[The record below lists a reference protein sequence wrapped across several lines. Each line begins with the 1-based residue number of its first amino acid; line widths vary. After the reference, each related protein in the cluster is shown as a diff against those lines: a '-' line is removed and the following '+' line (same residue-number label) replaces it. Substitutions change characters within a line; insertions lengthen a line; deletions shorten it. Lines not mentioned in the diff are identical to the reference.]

1 MQIQLHAIRDGV
13 TKLGPG
19 IRFVLW
25 TQGCQRRCPGCMTPE
40 SQRMNGGFS
49 ADTTQL
55 AKQILKSERKGLT
68 ISGGE
73 PFLQAKALA
82 ELIREIRKEADPG
95 VMIYTGF
102 TIQELQESENPDYKE
117 LLGQC
122 DLLVD
127 GPYMQE
133 LNDSKNLRGSS
144 NQRAIALTDRY
155 RNFAKEIGTKPAEAE
170 IFYEEERISMVGIP
184 PKGLVEK
191 MRQKEVTGNS
201 GI

>member
-40 SQRMNGGFS
+40 SQSMKGGFS
-49 ADTTQL
+49 ADTKQL
-55 AKQILKSERKGLT
+55 AKQILKSQRKGLT

-73 PFLQAKALA
+73 PFLQAKALT
-82 ELIREIRKEADPG
+82 ELIREIRKEADLG

-102 TIQELQESENPDYKE
+102 TIQELQKAENPDYEE
-117 LLGQC
+117 LLREC
-122 DLLVD
+122 DLLID
-127 GPYMQE
+127 GAYMQE

-144 NQRAIALTDRY
+144 NQKAIALTDRY
-155 RNFAKEIGTKPAEAE
+155 QNFAKEIGTKPAETE
-170 IFYEEERISMVGIP
+170 IFYDEEIMSMVGIP
-184 PKGLVEK
+184 PKRLLEK
-191 MRQKEVTGNS
+191 MRQKEFTGNS

>member
-55 AKQILKSERKGLT
+55 AKQILQSERKGLT

-191 MRQKEVTGNS
+191 MRQKEVTGNL

>member
-1 MQIQLHAIRDGV
+1 MQIQLHAIRDDV

-55 AKQILKSERKGLT
+55 ARQILQSERKGLT

-82 ELIREIRKEADPG
+82 ELIREIQKEADLG

-191 MRQKEVTGNS
+191 MRQKEFTGNS

>member
-40 SQRMNGGFS
+40 SQCMNGGFS
-49 ADTTQL
+49 TDTKQL
-55 AKQILKSERKGLT
+55 ARQILKSERKGLT

-82 ELIREIRKEADPG
+82 KLIREIRKEVDPG
-95 VMIYTGF
+95 VIIYTGF